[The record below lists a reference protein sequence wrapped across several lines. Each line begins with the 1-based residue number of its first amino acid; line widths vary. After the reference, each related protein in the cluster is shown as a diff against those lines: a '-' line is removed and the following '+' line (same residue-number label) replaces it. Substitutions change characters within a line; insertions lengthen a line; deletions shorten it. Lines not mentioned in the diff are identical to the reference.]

1 MKLVCEVVDDM
12 KKMTKIAVLV
22 ISFVILTQIVYAD
35 ENDTIQN
42 STVNIDSETQEE
54 VQIIKDQIGANIRL
68 LQLEKAILRNIIR
81 GEEVVSFLKDL
92 DYNTTDLEA
101 ILAELELLLEEVQT
115 ADPNSTDSV
124 QIFVDLKSDAIELT
138 KEFREK
144 VNELLDESTIEYL
157 RLRIRELVSE
167 HVQNL
172 TKRIHNHI
180 RRFNRNQ
187 LHRVYGVIGQFDNST
202 INEYQNGNLTEEQV
216 KNQISNIVNNMTKAK
231 KYQIFSELKEDKI
244 KLRVQAREYVE
255 NLTANFE
262 ERKEARLRNRI
273 QNAQK
278 IVNSPVNAELQ
289 NRITIRMNNLS
300 TDNSNKISDIA
311 STSNTVNSKNK
322 GGS

>member
-255 NLTANFE
+255 NLVFH
-262 ERKEARLRNRI
+262 LLF
-273 QNAQK
+273 
-278 IVNSPVNAELQ
+278 S
-289 NRITIRMNNLS
+289 
-300 TDNSNKISDIA
+300 KISILIFIYC
-311 STSNTVNSKNK
+311 
-322 GGS
+322 